1 MVSHECRQILWER
14 SRHDKRS
21 HAHLTKKSAHRVQ
34 QQRNVR
40 CTFLTST
47 MLHLGIY
54 GVTRQLPQQMSD
66 VAATFRFSD
75 NLTSTEFRNY
85 LVRAAPLHKCTATFV
100 SIIIHKIQKI
110 TINMLNLQF
119 IYTINIRTNKK
130 TSNIQ

>member
-1 MVSHECRQILWER
+1 
-14 SRHDKRS
+14 
-21 HAHLTKKSAHRVQ
+21 
-34 QQRNVR
+34 
-40 CTFLTST
+40 

-85 LVRAAPLHKCTATFV
+85 LVRAAPLYKCTATFV
-100 SIIIHKIQKI
+100 SIIIHKILKI

-119 IYTINIRTNKK
+119 INIRINKK
-130 TSNIQ
+130 ISNIQ